1 MFGPTGKSTIQ
12 TATECILKES
22 CYLPIELKGNQS
34 QASAISPLLGLEKYL
49 KEHWHFV
56 I

>member
-1 MFGPTGKSTIQ
+1 MQ
-12 TATECILKES
+12 TAAECTLKES

-34 QASAISPLLGLEKYL
+34 QASAIFPLLGLEKYL